1 MVSSMLKSLVSSKC
15 INFERLLVLKA
26 KELGLDGNECHILLL
41 IYALKEASVR
51 LITPAMLQN
60 YSLLSTHDL
69 NKVLQSLLSKKFIYN
84 RSGAISLNH
93 LEERLLL
100 EKNEE
105 EPEEPISLVSIFE
118 EQFGR
123 ALSPIELNILRE
135 WKESNYDDEMI
146 VKALKEAVKSQVL
159 NFRYIEGILHNWAK
173 NGVKPRDVESEEPQR
188 SVPISEYKWWEDEY
202 RKDK

>member
-93 LEERLLL
+93 LEERLLQ

-105 EPEEPISLVSIFE
+105 EPEEAISLVSIFE

-146 VKALKEAVKSQVL
+146 VKALKEGVKSQVL

-173 NGVKPRDVESEEPQR
+173 NGVKPRYVESEEPQR
-188 SVPISEYKWWEDEY
+188 SVPISEYKWWEDE
-202 RKDK
+202 

>member
-93 LEERLLL
+93 LEERLLQ

-105 EPEEPISLVSIFE
+105 VPEEAISLVSIFE

-173 NGVKPRDVESEEPQR
+173 NGVKPRYVESEEPQR
-188 SVPISEYKWWEDEY
+188 SVPISEYKWWEDE
-202 RKDK
+202 

>member
-1 MVSSMLKSLVSSKC
+1 MLKSLVSSKC

-51 LITPAMLQN
+51 LITRAMLQN
-60 YSLLSTHDL
+60 YPLLSTHDL
-69 NKVLQSLLSKKFIYN
+69 NKVLQSILSKKFIYN

-93 LEERLLL
+93 LEERLLQ

-105 EPEEPISLVSIFE
+105 EPEEAISLVSIFE

-135 WKESNYDDEMI
+135 WKESN
-146 VKALKEAVKSQVL
+146 
-159 NFRYIEGILHNWAK
+159 
-173 NGVKPRDVESEEPQR
+173 
-188 SVPISEYKWWEDEY
+188 
-202 RKDK
+202 

>member
-41 IYALKEASVR
+41 IYALKEARVR

-93 LEERLLL
+93 LEERLLQ

-105 EPEEPISLVSIFE
+105 EPEEAISLVSIFE

-173 NGVKPRDVESEEPQR
+173 NGVKPRYVESEEPQR
-188 SVPISEYKWWEDEY
+188 SVPISEYKWWEDE
-202 RKDK
+202 